1 MYLKQTLQVFWFQP
15 MSYSLVPVVPSIHQM
30 VPPWPQV
37 EQLENQL
44 RAKGGV
50 APKPGSGGAG
60 GSQKNSWLR
69 MTEMFLRGEEELFH
83 THGWWIQK
91 LQVLLALWLV
101 LVMRVL
107 NIRVMVALVRA
118 SLLAMTCWTMLYG
131 SSFGMLVWVI
141 GGRAL
146 FCRHF
151 LEMPTTHSFFAWS
164 MLICD
169 HRGSWGEGSFF
180 NHFFRCI
187 SRHFEDSEVILHL
200 LVLLSETRPTGLVEN
215 RNQEPHRC

>member
-1 MYLKQTLQVFWFQP
+1 MSCSSSSLPSLQSSSRWW
-15 MSYSLVPVVPSIHQM
+15 L
-30 VPPWPQV
+30 QV

-60 GSQKNSWLR
+60 ESKIVVEGDEMKISLHGSATQKN
-69 MTEMFLRGEEELFH
+69 
-83 THGWWIQK
+83 

-131 SSFGMLVWVI
+131 SSFGMMVWVI
-141 GGRAL
+141 GGRL
-146 FCRHF
+146 MHFSVDIF
-151 LEMPTTHSFFAWS
+151 LEMPTTYSFFACS
-164 MLICD
+164 KLTSD
-169 HRGSWGEGSFF
+169 HR
-180 NHFFRCI
+180 I
-187 SRHFEDSEVILHL
+187 S
-200 LVLLSETRPTGLVEN
+200 
-215 RNQEPHRC
+215 